1 MMISKSIWNSHAA
14 HHMKRE
20 PLLLLLES
28 TYKLTHSAG
37 RVRSWS
43 LVLRV
48 ASRYTTT
55 PNWYCEFERS
65 NFPFSFI
72 HCNHVNYSYI
82 LPHHHHHVCH
92 LSCVPTL
99 LWTYECVG
107 YFWRLKWFNSIHSR
121 CHLINMENGKSKS
134 EVGLTHTRRRR
145 KCPFMIRQI
154 VSTFRGRISDSI
166 IIILTRSNVPK
177 FNIIDHKLTLVLS
190 DHTLVLSA

>member
-48 ASRYTTT
+48 ASRYTY
-55 PNWYCEFERS
+55 NYSKLILWIWAIK
-65 NFPFSFI
+65 FPLFI
-72 HCNHVNYSYI
+72 HHPLQPRELLIHTS
-82 LPHHHHHVCH
+82 PSS
-92 LSCVPTL
+92 SCVSSL
-99 LWTYECVG
+99 LCSYSSMNLWVRWV
-107 YFWRLKWFNSIHSR
+107 FLDSIHSR

-166 IIILTRSNVPK
+166 IIILTRSNVTK
-177 FNIIDHKLTLVLS
+177 FNIIDHKLSPVLS

>member
-82 LPHHHHHVCH
+82 LPHHHHVCH

-154 VSTFRGRISDSI
+154 VGTFRGRISDSI
-166 IIILTRSNVPK
+166 IIILTRSNVTK
-177 FNIIDHKLTLVLS
+177 FDIIDHKLSPVLS

>member
-1 MMISKSIWNSHAA
+1 MNLSDQIS
-14 HHMKRE
+14 
-20 PLLLLLES
+20 
-28 TYKLTHSAG
+28 
-37 RVRSWS
+37 
-43 LVLRV
+43 
-48 ASRYTTT
+48 
-55 PNWYCEFERS
+55 
-65 NFPFSFI
+65 PFHSFI

-154 VSTFRGRISDSI
+154 VGTFRGRISDSI
-166 IIILTRSNVPK
+166 IIILTRSNVTK
-177 FNIIDHKLTLVLS
+177 FDIIDHKLSPVLS
-190 DHTLVLSA
+190 DHTLVLSAYCISPFGTPHSVIKILSFDIAWPLHHQRYRHQIYLVWVRYSIRHRWVC

>member
-154 VSTFRGRISDSI
+154 VSTFRGRISDCI

-177 FNIIDHKLTLVLS
+177 FNIIDHKLTPVLS